1 MSENA
6 SANELTSQ
14 YTAQVT
20 ADLERN
26 AKERDRVGA
35 EITALQEQLAALER
49 DHGVLLSIRQAIGAA
64 PAPAEA
70 GESAESPSVP
80 APRGR
85 SAVASGARKRPQSK
99 KTASRSARSPEKP
112 ATRKRA
118 AAGTDTAKAATVDT
132 DAPKTAAVETAPAKK
147 AAVKTAPAK
156 TATAKKSTAKKD
168 TGRAEA
174 AKSPQP
180 TLVDLVR
187 AHLAQQREPRS
198 AAEIATALGDA
209 HPQRTVRT
217 TVVRTTLEGL
227 VAKTQAQRTKQ
238 GSSVF
243 YTAVEA
249 PEATAPAQTA
259 GDEAAPAPAGA

>member
-49 DHGVLLSIRQAIGAA
+49 DHGVLLSIRQAIGSA

-70 GESAESPSVP
+70 GESAGSPSVP

-99 KTASRSARSPEKP
+99 KSASRSARSPERP

-118 AAGTDTAKAATVDT
+118 AAGTGTAKAAAVKT

-147 AAVKTAPAK
+147 AAVK

-198 AAEIATALGDA
+198 AAEIATALGGT
-209 HPQRTVRT
+209 HPERTVRT

-243 YTAVEA
+243 YTAVDA
-249 PEATAPAQTA
+249 PDATAPALTA
-259 GDEAAPAPAGA
+259 GDEAAPDGA